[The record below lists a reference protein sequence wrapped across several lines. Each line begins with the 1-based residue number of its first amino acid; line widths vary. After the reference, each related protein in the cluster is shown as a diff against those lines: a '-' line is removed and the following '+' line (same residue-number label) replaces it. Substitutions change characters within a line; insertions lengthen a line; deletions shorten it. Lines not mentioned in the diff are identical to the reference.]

1 MTVDVQTNIP
11 PPQVPPLTPGGT
23 FNEVWWEFLMKLFT
37 RTGGT
42 GGQGLAGPPGP
53 GNVLSIGA
61 VTSGSAPAVA
71 IHGASPSQVLD
82 FVLQPGPTGPPGPS
96 SNVTPAAPV
105 TVTASPFVYTAALRG
120 VLFISGGGIK
130 NLEFSRDSGV
140 TWYPTGSFY
149 GCFFVA
155 AADQLRVTYA
165 TAPSIVFASN

>member
-11 PPQVPPLTPGGT
+11 SPQVPVIMPNGMI
-23 FNEVWWEFLMKLFT
+23 NEVWWVFFIKLFT
-37 RTGGT
+37 RTGGIA
-42 GGQGLAGPPGP
+42 GKGLIGPPGP
-53 GNVLSIGA
+53 GNVLSIGS
-61 VTSGSAPAVA
+61 VTSGPAPAVA
-71 IHGASPSQVLD
+71 IHGTSPSQVLD
-82 FVLQPGPTGPPGPS
+82 FVLQQGQQGIPGPA
-96 SNVTPAAPV
+96 SNVTPAALV

-155 AADQLRVTYA
+155 AGDQLRVTYA
-165 TAPSIVFASN
+165 TAPNIVFASN